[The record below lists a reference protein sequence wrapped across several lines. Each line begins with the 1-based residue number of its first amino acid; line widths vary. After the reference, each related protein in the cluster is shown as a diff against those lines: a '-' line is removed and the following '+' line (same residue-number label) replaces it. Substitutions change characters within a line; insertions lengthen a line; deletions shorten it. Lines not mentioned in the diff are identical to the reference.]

1 MSTSSQRSGWD
12 YATGMAEQWS
22 GSTDYSST
30 MSFLEQHDPFPAG
43 FEVELTRAGDL
54 AVRMGGDEFLV
65 FLVRSWAGCVWNG
78 GRLCWRT
85 GRKSRPTC
93 WT

>member
-30 MSFLEQHDPFPAG
+30 MSFLEQHDPF
-43 FEVELTRAGDL
+43 LL
-54 AVRMGGDEFLV
+54 ALRSNSPGPVLV